1 MHKLLLA
8 LIAPLFLYAQIAT
21 VLSEDEQ
28 TWLNAQKEI
37 TIGAMDGWAPFNF
50 KNYKGEAS
58 GIGAGIVELLNAKMN
73 GKLKIVSDSWST
85 IYTKAQSGELHA
97 IMDITPKPEREEFFA
112 FTRSYLH
119 VPHVIVSRTSTPKF
133 PDLKAIEG
141 KKVALEKDIGTI
153 LHLQKNH
160 PTIMIQT
167 YENTSLC
174 LDALSRGEVDAYI
187 GNRAVVN
194 YIMAQELLDNLKID
208 ALDTSRKGSPLSIG
222 ISKKY
227 PQLQT
232 ILQKLMDEISPEEF
246 NLIFAKWS
254 KEQMVDI
261 GLSAEEKGY
270 LRSKKRLRFVAGL
283 EAWAPFSFV
292 DKNGVHSGLEIDF
305 VKLLESR
312 LRIPIEITYMP
323 WVKAVQSAKSH

>member
-1 MHKLLLA
+1 M
-8 LIAPLFLYAQIAT
+8 
-21 VLSEDEQ
+21 
-28 TWLNAQKEI
+28 
-37 TIGAMDGWAPFNF
+37 G
-50 KNYKGEAS
+50 
-58 GIGAGIVELLNAKMN
+58 

-85 IYTKAQSGELHA
+85 IYTKAQNGELHA

-194 YIMAQELLDNLKID
+194 YYSTNK
-208 ALDTSRKGSPLSIG
+208 
-222 ISKKY
+222 
-227 PQLQT
+227 
-232 ILQKLMDEISPEEF
+232 
-246 NLIFAKWS
+246 
-254 KEQMVDI
+254 
-261 GLSAEEKGY
+261 
-270 LRSKKRLRFVAGL
+270 
-283 EAWAPFSFV
+283 
-292 DKNGVHSGLEIDF
+292 
-305 VKLLESR
+305 
-312 LRIPIEITYMP
+312 
-323 WVKAVQSAKSH
+323 